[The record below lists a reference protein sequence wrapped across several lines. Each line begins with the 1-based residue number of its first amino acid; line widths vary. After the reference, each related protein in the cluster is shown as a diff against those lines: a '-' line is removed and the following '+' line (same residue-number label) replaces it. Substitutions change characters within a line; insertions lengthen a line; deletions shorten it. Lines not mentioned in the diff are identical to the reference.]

1 MLALIFLRWKFGKIR
16 TRKPAM
22 CEPWETGIKA
32 GYETKTVQVG
42 NCTVRVHRP
51 ILDSEERSRR
61 EEQVRD
67 ALRGLIKKGV

>member
-1 MLALIFLRWKFGKIR
+1 
-16 TRKPAM
+16 M

-51 ILDSEERSRR
+51 ILDSEERARR
-61 EEQVRD
+61 EEQVKA